1 MIRAAIGFFILAL
14 VAFFLGAGGV
24 AGLSMEIGRLLLF
37 VFLALA
43 VISFVIAFVTGKRPS
58 QLP

>member
-14 VAFFLGAGGV
+14 FAFFLGANRI
-24 AGLSMEIGRLLLF
+24 AGLSMEIGELLLF

-43 VISFVIAFVTGKRPS
+43 VISFLAYIITGKKP
-58 QLP
+58 QELP